1 MAMTDNTTALE
12 ALRDQANALPDA
24 GSGGG
29 GLETCMVYIWDDSF
43 NGVSSSQINY
53 TTIEGDV
60 AAPMIYS
67 GINNSIE
74 VVKGSILSIEIEFSQ
89 QTGVSGSGSGVLGV
103 GVTVGDDV
111 CSVMSVKDSVATVYV
126 GGDCDL
132 SIYEE

>member
-24 GSGGG
+24 GSGG
-29 GLETCMVYIWDDSF
+29 LETCTVEIWDDSF
-43 NGVSSSQINY
+43 NGTSSSQINY

-60 AAPMIYS
+60 AAPMIRS
-67 GINNSIE
+67 GINTDIQ
-74 VVKGSILSIEIEFSQ
+74 VVKGSILSIEIEFRQ
-89 QTGVSGSGSGVLGV
+89 QAGVSGSGSNVLGV
-103 GVTVGDDV
+103 GVTFGDDV

-126 GGDCDL
+126 GGDCAL